1 MVGNQSYAGDN
12 SYFPKALISKIKSK
26 EKNSEK
32 FPNISVEN
40 EPLHTTAAKKKKP
53 SPKIGGNSTNEK
65 KSPKFSFVEKKSPEL
80 NNARRS
86 TVEISK
92 EVLKIY
98 VEKNEE
104 EEEYETQR
112 IPVVYFFNS
121 IDKLDS
127 KNYNFKNHIP
137 PTIQIIFIYSQTFV
151 KVIVLLLC

>member
-26 EKNSEK
+26 ETNSEN
-32 FPNISVEN
+32 FPNISVEK
-40 EPLHTTAAKKKKP
+40 EPFHTIAIKKKKP

-80 NNARRS
+80 QSRRS

-104 EEEYETQR
+104 EEEFETQK
-112 IPVVYFFNS
+112 IPVV
-121 IDKLDS
+121 
-127 KNYNFKNHIP
+127 
-137 PTIQIIFIYSQTFV
+137 
-151 KVIVLLLC
+151 